1 MTSVSEQLRQV
12 FSFLKR
18 TLRMKQRLTIQE
30 LLLLAEATVNYG
42 LTIQASEKW
51 SALPPPYVII
61 TIPELAFR
69 FTKTPPAIN
78 DILLLLRAM
87 GRAEPLDCH
96 GHWKLKLTDIASS
109 RNVNEPLNFS

>member
-1 MTSVSEQLRQV
+1 MFREQLRQV
-12 FSFLKR
+12 SSFLKR
-18 TLRMKQRLTIQE
+18 TLRMEQRLTIQE
-30 LLLLAEATVNYG
+30 LLLLAEATVDYG
-42 LTIQASEKW
+42 LTIQASETW

-69 FTKTPPAIN
+69 FTKTPQAIN

-96 GHWKLKLTDIASS
+96 GHWKLKLIDLASS
-109 RNVNEPLNFS
+109 RKYERAA

>member
-1 MTSVSEQLRQV
+1 MFREQLRQV

-18 TLRMKQRLTIQE
+18 TLRMEQRLDIQE

-42 LTIQASEKW
+42 LTIQASETW

-69 FTKTPPAIN
+69 FTKTPQAIN

-87 GRAEPLDCH
+87 GRVEPLDCN
-96 GHWKLKLTDIASS
+96 GHWKLKLIDIAS
-109 RNVNEPLNFS
+109 RKYERAA

>member
-1 MTSVSEQLRQV
+1 MFRERLRQV
-12 FSFLKR
+12 SSFLKR
-18 TLRMKQRLTIQE
+18 TLRKEQRLTIQE
-30 LLLLAEATVNYG
+30 LLLLAEATVDYG

-69 FTKTPPAIN
+69 FTKTPQAIN

-96 GHWKLKLTDIASS
+96 GHWKLKLIDLAVAKYE
-109 RNVNEPLNFS
+109 RAA

>member
-1 MTSVSEQLRQV
+1 MFREQLRHL

-18 TLRMKQRLTIQE
+18 TLRMEQQLTIQE

-69 FTKTPPAIN
+69 FTKTPQAIN
-78 DILLLLRAM
+78 DTLLLLRAM
-87 GRAEPLDCH
+87 GRSEPLDCH

-109 RNVNEPLNFS
+109 CEYERAA

>member
-1 MTSVSEQLRQV
+1 VFREQLRQV
-12 FSFLKR
+12 SSFLKR
-18 TLRMKQRLTIQE
+18 TLRMEQRLTIQE
-30 LLLLAEATVNYG
+30 LLLLAEATVDYG
-42 LTIQASEKW
+42 LTIQASETW

-69 FTKTPPAIN
+69 FTKTPQAIN

-96 GHWKLKLTDIASS
+96 GHWKLKLADFASS
-109 RNVNEPLNFS
+109 RKSERAA

>member
-1 MTSVSEQLRQV
+1 MFREQLRQV

-18 TLRMKQRLTIQE
+18 TLRMEQRLTIQE

-51 SALPPPYVII
+51 SGLPPSYVII
-61 TIPELAFR
+61 TISELAVRFR
-69 FTKTPPAIN
+69 KTPQGII
-78 DILLLLRAM
+78 DTLLLLRAM

-96 GHWKLKLTDIASS
+96 GYWKLKLTDLQAVA
-109 RNVNEPLNFS
+109 NMNEPLSLS